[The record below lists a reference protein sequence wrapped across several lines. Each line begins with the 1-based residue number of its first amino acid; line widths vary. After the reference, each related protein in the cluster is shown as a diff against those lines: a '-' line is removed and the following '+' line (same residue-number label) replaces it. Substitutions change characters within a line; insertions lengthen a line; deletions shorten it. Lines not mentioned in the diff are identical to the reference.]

1 MNNIKK
7 LMLENKLSGQE
18 VADRLSCSITDV
30 SNYISENRFPNHER
44 LLAMRSLFCC
54 KIKDVYPDVKRKVT
68 LQLIKE

>member
-7 LMLENKLSGQE
+7 LMIENKLSGQE
-18 VADRLSCSITDV
+18 VAAHLSCSITDV
-30 SNYISENRFPNHER
+30 SNYISQNRFPNHSR

>member
-7 LMLENKLSGQE
+7 LMINKKLSGQE
-18 VADRLSCSITDV
+18 VAAHLSCSITDV

-54 KIKDVYPDVKRKVT
+54 KIRDIYPNAKRKVT
-68 LQLIKE
+68 YQLIKE